1 MHPCCNH
8 TPQAE
13 LSAPAANLG
22 FLPAGWGAPSPGT
35 PAWDDESMHASTS
48 ASPEP
53 MRPAAVAAAAARDV
67 TGTVDTASPPVAG
80 DRSPVPQPEQEE
92 QPAPAEHASP
102 PQAATE
108 HSPKL
113 EPLPGPSPPPPQG
126 RAARKAAGMQQ
137 AQLAPARREMAR
149 TSQHAPTSQRASL
162 LAAQHEALDATYEA
176 ERVLEER
183 IRMLQAQM
191 EQFLAEEGGE
201 PGGGGGGAFLTDAAA
216 ADAAEG
222 APGVPGGGSGG
233 GGEKGAAAA
242 GGVGHLPHS
251 SPPPLRT
258 YSRSGLAALDEVLRR
273 DIGRVVAFFADLD
286 VHESGIVTRSQFVKA
301 MPLLTFAQPSAAKCK
316 RDMDQLFDAL
326 DTDGVG
332 LVSYKELPQVLASR
346 AASSAARSAPRS
358 RRRAAPA
365 LPSPAGK
372 VAGPSEPAS

>member
-1 MHPCCNH
+1 
-8 TPQAE
+8 
-13 LSAPAANLG
+13 
-22 FLPAGWGAPSPGT
+22 
-35 PAWDDESMHASTS
+35 
-48 ASPEP
+48 
-53 MRPAAVAAAAARDV
+53 
-67 TGTVDTASPPVAG
+67 
-80 DRSPVPQPEQEE
+80 
-92 QPAPAEHASP
+92 
-102 PQAATE
+102 
-108 HSPKL
+108 
-113 EPLPGPSPPPPQG
+113 
-126 RAARKAAGMQQ
+126 MQQ

-233 GGEKGAAAA
+233 GGEKGAAVAD
-242 GGVGHLPHS
+242 GVGRLPHS

-286 VHESGIVTRSQFVKA
+286 VHESGIVTRSQFRKA

-358 RRRAAPA
+358 KRRGGG
-365 LPSPAGK
+365 L
-372 VAGPSEPAS
+372 SEPAS

>member
-1 MHPCCNH
+1 
-8 TPQAE
+8 
-13 LSAPAANLG
+13 
-22 FLPAGWGAPSPGT
+22 
-35 PAWDDESMHASTS
+35 
-48 ASPEP
+48 
-53 MRPAAVAAAAARDV
+53 
-67 TGTVDTASPPVAG
+67 
-80 DRSPVPQPEQEE
+80 
-92 QPAPAEHASP
+92 
-102 PQAATE
+102 
-108 HSPKL
+108 
-113 EPLPGPSPPPPQG
+113 
-126 RAARKAAGMQQ
+126 MQL
-137 AQLAPARREMAR
+137 AQLAPARRELAR
-149 TSQHAPTSQRASL
+149 TSQREPPSQRASL

-176 ERVLEER
+176 ERVLEAR

-201 PGGGGGGAFLTDAAA
+201 PGGGDGAFLTDAAA

-222 APGVPGGGSGG
+222 APGVSGGGGGGGG
-233 GGEKGAAAA
+233 GGEKDAAAA
-242 GGVGHLPHS
+242 GGVGPLPHS

-258 YSRSGLAALDEVLRR
+258 YSRAGLAALDEVLRR
-273 DIGRVVAFFADLD
+273 DIWRVVDFFADLD
-286 VHESGIVTRSQFVKA
+286 VHESGIVTRSQFRKA

-365 LPSPAGK
+365 LPSPTGK